1 MGWIAAGLA
10 GLVAAVAAV
19 VAVLLRRRLRRAETE
34 GAAAADL
41 AARLRAALLSGRMGA
56 YFWPRDGGR
65 ELASPDLG
73 ALLSI
78 PAERPIAF
86 ADVLAGFDDDSQRA
100 LDAAVAPLR
109 ERGSDFEIAL
119 RTRAGDGVIHAMGL
133 AAASAGRFDL
143 LLLHD
148 VTESAAE
155 ISHLSDRWERLRR
168 VLDALP
174 VPVWCRNVALEIID
188 CNAAYAHA
196 VDAASPEAAIA
207 ESREITGGGP
217 PPARSLAEQ
226 ARASGET
233 RTGTYRV
240 VIDGARRMLDITE
253 SPLGQGEV
261 SVGFALD
268 QTGLAEARTELARHV
283 AAHADV
289 LEHLGTAIVIYGP
302 DRRVKFFNSAFA
314 KLWHLDEPTLATQ
327 PEMGE
332 VLEMLRERR
341 LLPETADFPAF
352 KRDEIKR
359 FTSLIDPHEDL
370 IHLPN
375 GTAIRRV
382 ISPHPMGGLLFTF
395 EDVTDRLALER
406 SYNTLIAVQR
416 ETIDNMY
423 EAIAVFGGDGRLK
436 LYNSVFAETW
446 GLDEA
451 MLSNEPHIAQIIDAT
466 RSYYDGEWD
475 QVRSA
480 IISRVTGREERTGT
494 FERTD
499 GLVFEYGFLPLPDG
513 GMLVRNL
520 DITDSTRV
528 QRALAERN
536 EALEQADRVKSEFIA
551 NVSYELRTPLNTI
564 IGFAEILNNRYF
576 GALNT
581 RQAEYSEGILEA
593 SKRLLSLI
601 NDILDLA
608 SIEAG
613 RMELEQGT
621 VEIPALIENVYQLT
635 REWARE
641 QQLNLH
647 HDCPADIGVIT
658 GDERRLKHA
667 LFNLVSNAVKF
678 TPPGGDITIS
688 AERDG
693 ENVLLS
699 VTDTGIGIAKHDH
712 QRIFEKFVRG
722 KDPTGRAVGAGL
734 GLALVQ
740 KLIELHGGE
749 VSLKSTPHKGTTVT
763 CKLPAKA
770 GAAVGAA
777 PLQRAAAPRPDG
789 GAHAGSM
796 PSR

>member
-1 MGWIAAGLA
+1 
-10 GLVAAVAAV
+10 
-19 VAVLLRRRLRRAETE
+19 
-34 GAAAADL
+34 
-41 AARLRAALLSGRMGA
+41 
-56 YFWPRDGGR
+56 
-65 ELASPDLG
+65 
-73 ALLSI
+73 
-78 PAERPIAF
+78 
-86 ADVLAGFDDDSQRA
+86 
-100 LDAAVAPLR
+100 
-109 ERGSDFEIAL
+109 
-119 RTRAGDGVIHAMGL
+119 
-133 AAASAGRFDL
+133 
-143 LLLHD
+143 
-148 VTESAAE
+148 
-155 ISHLSDRWERLRR
+155 
-168 VLDALP
+168 
-174 VPVWCRNVALEIID
+174 
-188 CNAAYAHA
+188 
-196 VDAASPEAAIA
+196 
-207 ESREITGGGP
+207 
-217 PPARSLAEQ
+217 
-226 ARASGET
+226 
-233 RTGTYRV
+233 
-240 VIDGARRMLDITE
+240 
-253 SPLGQGEV
+253 
-261 SVGFALD
+261 ALD

-341 LLPETADFPAF
+341 QLPETADFPAF

-436 LYNSVFAETW
+436 LYNAVFADTW
-446 GLDEA
+446 GLDA
-451 MLSNEPHIAQIIDAT
+451 TVLGADPHISQILDAT
-466 RSYYDGEWD
+466 RGYYDGDWD

-494 FERTD
+494 FERAD

-513 GMLVRNL
+513 GVLVRNL

-608 SIEAG
+608 TIEAG

-647 HDCPADIGVIT
+647 HDCPPDIGVIT

-693 ENVLLS
+693 DNVMLS
-699 VTDTGIGIAKHDH
+699 VSDTGIGIAKHDH

-749 VSLKSTPHKGTTVT
+749 VALKSTPHKGTTVT
-763 CKLPAKA
+763 CRLPTQA
-770 GAAVGAA
+770 GGAVGAT
-777 PLQRAAAPRPDG
+777 PMQPAAAVAARAEG
-789 GAHAGSM
+789 GAHVGSV